1 MRRGTTCSTL
11 LIGLLPVIAAAGVSY
26 NVTSRA
32 VPGSGAS
39 AVIQYFVERDE
50 VRVGAADTGR
60 VQLFK
65 DGSIYIIDKS
75 SRSVEVV
82 RNATL
87 ARMQQGLAEQVKKME
102 DMASTAPPDQRAMA
116 EKAATMVK
124 EIYERQRDGTPR
136 DFRVTTRTE
145 TAASGPCRIW
155 EEYEQ
160 NVKRAELCVAPTG
173 ATTGG
178 EEILQGMRV
187 LSGYFHGSL
196 FAFGVEFGPVNVWPQ
211 IESLGGLPVIVR
223 EFKDGVAVSETTVT
237 GARHISDSPG
247 LFEIPPDYVIKE
259 GAKGAP

>member
-32 VPGSGAS
+32 VPGSGAP

-65 DGSIYIIDKS
+65 DGSIYIIDKF
-75 SRSVEVV
+75 SRSAEVV

-102 DMASTAPPDQRAMA
+102 DMASTAPPDQRATA

-124 EIYERQRDGTPR
+124 EMYERQRDGTPR
-136 DFRVTTRTE
+136 DFRVTPGRRRRRVGRAGSGKSTSRMSNAPNCASPQRE
-145 TAASGPCRIW
+145 RLLAARRFCR
-155 EEYEQ
+155 
-160 NVKRAELCVAPTG
+160 G
-173 ATTGG
+173 
-178 EEILQGMRV
+178 
-187 LSGYFHGSL
+187 
-196 FAFGVEFGPVNVWPQ
+196 
-211 IESLGGLPVIVR
+211 
-223 EFKDGVAVSETTVT
+223 
-237 GARHISDSPG
+237 
-247 LFEIPPDYVIKE
+247 
-259 GAKGAP
+259 